1 MSSKPVKVEITQL
14 KASPHSAHSQRHST
28 GNDEERESMS
38 KRRRT
43 IKDEV
48 ENMNKTFTVINE
60 AETHTDH
67 KDESKQYTNTNQSAS
82 IGQIIIPV
90 QAKNFN

>member
-1 MSSKPVKVEITQL
+1 
-14 KASPHSAHSQRHST
+14 
-28 GNDEERESMS
+28 MS

-90 QAKNFN
+90 QAKNFNQDLQLENDPHKHTVNEPPKLG